1 MLCWACSGGEPGLCF
16 LFMQQGCAS
25 KSLMLRSENIHMKYD
40 KNRNV
45 KISLCWVNILCD
57 SFLCELKSSHGQNDY
72 PQRGTC
78 FPCYDSHLLASGKK
92 KKKNLVPT
100 FRKKTLYLQCHL
112 PEDGVW
118 FDGEWLL
125 TLCLQQ
131 ELFNRNFH

>member
-1 MLCWACSGGEPGLCF
+1 MARMTILNVEHASHAMILICWRVE
-16 LFMQQGCAS
+16 
-25 KSLMLRSENIHMKYD
+25 
-40 KNRNV
+40 
-45 KISLCWVNILCD
+45 
-57 SFLCELKSSHGQNDY
+57 
-72 PQRGTC
+72 
-78 FPCYDSHLLASGKK
+78 K